1 MKSKRQNEILTIIS
15 EIDVETQDQ
24 LLLELKKRGL
34 SATQATISRDIREL
48 HLVKELSSSGMYKY
62 AVSERKASNR
72 VADRLR
78 SIFKNGVLSF
88 EAAQNIVI
96 IKTMPGLASGAAAT
110 IDGMNITGVVG
121 SLAGDDTVALFM
133 RNNADA
139 NQLCNEIE
147 EMLK

>member
-1 MKSKRQNEILTIIS
+1 MKSKRQHEILCIIS
-15 EIDVETQDQ
+15 EVDVETQDQ
-24 LLLELKKRGL
+24 LLLELKKRGM

-48 HLVKELSSSGMYKY
+48 HLVKELNSSGMYKY

-88 EAAQNIVI
+88 DAAQNIVI

>member
-24 LLLELKKRGL
+24 LLLELKKRGM

>member
-1 MKSKRQNEILTIIS
+1 MKSKRQNEILSIIS

-24 LLLELKKRGL
+24 LLLELKKRGM

-48 HLVKELSSSGMYKY
+48 HLVKELNGVGMYKY
-62 AVSERKASNR
+62 AVSERKTSNR

-78 SIFKNGVLSF
+78 SIFKNGVISF
-88 EAAQNIVI
+88 DAAQNIVI
-96 IKTMPGLASGAAAT
+96 VKTMPGLASGAAAT
-110 IDGMNITGVVG
+110 IDGMNINGVVG

>member
-110 IDGMNITGVVG
+110 IDGMNIIGVVG

>member
-1 MKSKRQNEILTIIS
+1 MKSKRQNEILSIIS
-15 EIDVETQDQ
+15 ELDIETQDQ
-24 LLLELKKRGL
+24 LLLELKKRGM

-62 AVSERKASNR
+62 AVSERKASTR

-88 EAAQNIVI
+88 DAAQNIVI

>member
-1 MKSKRQNEILTIIS
+1 MKSKRQNEILSIIS
-15 EIDVETQDQ
+15 ELDIETQDQ
-24 LLLELKKRGL
+24 LLLELKKRGM

-62 AVSERKASNR
+62 AVSERKASTR

-88 EAAQNIVI
+88 DAAQNIVI

-110 IDGMNITGVVG
+110 IDGMNINGVVG